1 MQAVAHR
8 EETGVAERRAAL
20 GGLWDAHAGGARRL
34 LAAFGLR
41 GDGLDDALQEVFVRL
56 GAALARLD
64 APASRA
70 FVYGVARHVAV
81 DATTRARKVEGL
93 GVRDPVDGGR
103 AAGDPAGRAEERELA
118 GLVRAAAA
126 ELEPEL
132 QAALHLRHLNE
143 LTMEELA
150 AALECSVPTARARL
164 VSAAHLLAAALR
176 RRGVVPGG
184 GP

>member
-1 MQAVAHR
+1 MQAVVER
-8 EETGVAERRAAL
+8 DEVRVAERRAAL
-20 GGLWDAHAGGARRL
+20 GGLWDAHAGGVRRL

-56 GAALARLD
+56 GAALLRLD

-81 DATTRARKVEGL
+81 DATARARRVDGL
-93 GVRDPVDGGR
+93 GSEPAER
-103 AAGDPAGRAEERELA
+103 APGDPARAAEQSELS
-118 GLVRAAAA
+118 GLVRSAAA